1 MATKPTRSAV
11 IHVLPLGATH
21 MDFLRSNDVVPI
33 ATYDVAPISAT
44 DPATDPAPH
53 PQSIAEAKRAH
64 PGHDISYIDPE

>member
-33 ATYDVAPISAT
+33 ATYDVAPRS
-44 DPATDPAPH
+44 ATDPAPH
-53 PQSIAEAKRAH
+53 PQSIAAVEREH
-64 PGHDISYIDPE
+64 PGHELSDIDPE